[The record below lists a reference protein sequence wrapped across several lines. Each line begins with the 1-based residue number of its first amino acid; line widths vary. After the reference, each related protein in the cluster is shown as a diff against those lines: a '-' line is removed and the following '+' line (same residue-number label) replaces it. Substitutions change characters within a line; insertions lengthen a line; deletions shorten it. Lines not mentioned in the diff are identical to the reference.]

1 MALNLDKPAFTTF
14 LHTMFSTLQHLELT
28 TISISGTKEF
38 TAWEWE
44 IRFVKKEGKSEFEDW
59 DKGVEEGRKERVGG

>member
-1 MALNLDKPAFTTF
+1 MALNFNKTAFTTF

-28 TISISGTKEF
+28 TVCVSGTKEF

-44 IRFVKKEGKSEFEDW
+44 MQFVKKGRRTSFE
-59 DKGVEEGRKERVGG
+59 E